1 VRWDEVG
8 HFGPLEK
15 PELIAQY
22 VTSVVA
28 TLS

>member
-15 PELIAQY
+15 PELISQY
-22 VTSVVA
+22 VTTVLA
-28 TLS
+28 TSS